1 MKRILTLLM
10 VPVVIILAV
19 GTIIEKYHGNA
30 FAVDHV
36 YNSWWFILLLAA
48 VGVACIVTIVRN
60 KLWHTPHQLL
70 LYSSAVVILLGGGLT
85 TWTGQHGNLI
95 LTEGTPNHL
104 CTMDD
109 GDSFTLPFDV
119 TLQRFELMTYPGSK
133 APMDFISHVTV
144 EGDEAVISM
153 NNIYRHKGYRFYQS
167 DYDMQGGS
175 TLSVA
180 HDPFGIAVTYLGYL
194 LAIAGLV
201 CMFLNPKSHFRRLLR
216 ALPLVLMLMAGTAQA
231 APTTLPRQSAEKMGQ
246 MYVLYKGR
254 ICPLQT
260 LAKDF
265 STKLCGNASYQ
276 GLTPEQVLSGWLFY
290 STEWFD
296 EPMIKIKGSE
306 LRRQLGMEGRYTS
319 FANLLAHQ
327 NLFGEHMLSK
337 DLRAADEK
345 YNLIKMVTGSELL
358 KLYPLTDSTGKLG
371 WYSQN
376 DPLPLDVNDDEY
388 IFIRKQLSYCQ
399 ELVVTGD
406 FTTLDQVFEK
416 TAEYQRKQ
424 AAAVLP
430 SPTRIRA
437 ERIYNAL
444 TTGRWLALL
453 SITLGL
459 LSFAIALYSSPRDK
473 STGASRL
480 SVVGGKV
487 STLIVALLTLFLL
500 VIMLLRW
507 IAGGH
512 APMAGG
518 FDSMHLMAIAIGIV
532 ALCTARRY
540 HIAPSIAL
548 MAMGFCLMMAMM
560 SGSNPPITHLMPVLS
575 SPLLTLHVMV
585 IMIAYALFIFA
596 MLGSVAALLRPTL
609 RSSMERTNLL
619 LLYPAVA
626 LLAVGIIIGAV
637 WANISWGNYW
647 SWDPKEVWALI
658 TLLLYLYP
666 LHLSAQQGHSTL
678 RFHIWCIAAF
688 FSVVVTYFGVNL
700 LLGGMHAYN

>member
-1 MKRILTLLM
+1 MKKTSVILI
-10 VPVVIILAV
+10 VPVVIILAA

-48 VGVACIVTIVRN
+48 VGVACIYTIVSN
-60 KLWHTPHQLL
+60 KLWRNPHQLL

-85 TWTGQHGNLI
+85 TWTGQHGNLV
-95 LTEGTPNHL
+95 LEEGIPNRQ
-104 CTMDD
+104 CTTDD
-109 GDSFTLPFDV
+109 GDSFVLPFDV

-133 APMDFISHVTV
+133 APMDFISHVAV
-144 EGDEAVISM
+144 EGDDAIISM
-153 NNIYRHKGYRFYQS
+153 NNIYRHKGYRFYQA

-180 HDPFGIAVTYLGYL
+180 HDPLGIGVTYAGYL

-201 CMFLNPKSHFRRLLR
+201 WMFLTPRSHFRRLLR
-216 ALPLVLMLMAGTAQA
+216 GLPLVLLLLAGNAQA

-265 STKLCGNASYQ
+265 TTKLCGNATYR
-276 GLTPEQVLSGWLFY
+276 GLTSEQVLSGWLFY
-290 STEWFD
+290 ATEWID
-296 EPMIKIKGSE
+296 EPVIKIKGNE

-319 FANLLAHQ
+319 FSNLLAHQ
-327 NLFGEHMLSK
+327 EIFTSHPLPKE
-337 DLRAADEK
+337 LRAADEK
-345 YNLIKMVTGSELL
+345 LNLVKMVMGSELL
-358 KLYPLTDSTGKLG
+358 KLYPLIDSTSKLN

-376 DPLPLDVNDDEY
+376 DPLPLDVDDDEY

-424 AAAVLP
+424 AASALL

-459 LSFAIALYSSPRDK
+459 VSLAIALYASPRKETDRP
-473 STGASRL
+473 SRL
-480 SVVGGKV
+480 SIAGSRV
-487 STLIVALLTLFLL
+487 STLIVALLTLFLIIIF
-500 VIMLLRW
+500 VLRW

-532 ALCTARRY
+532 ALCTTRR
-540 HIAPSIAL
+540 HRMASSIAL
-548 MAMGFCLMMAMM
+548 MAMGFCLLVAMM

-575 SPLLTLHVMV
+575 SPLLTLHVTV

-596 MLGSVAALLRPTL
+596 MLGSVAALLRPSL
-609 RSSMERTNLL
+609 RPSMERTNLL
-619 LLYPAVA
+619 LLYPGVA

-658 TLLLYLYP
+658 TLLVYLYP
-666 LHLSAQQGHSTL
+666 LHMAARKGHSVVH
-678 RFHIWCIAAF
+678 FHLWCLFAF
-688 FSVVVTYFGVNL
+688 LSVIITYFGVNL

>member
-1 MKRILTLLM
+1 MKKTSVILI
-10 VPVVIILAV
+10 VPVVIILAA

-30 FAVDHV
+30 FAVAHV

-48 VGVACIVTIVRN
+48 VGVACIYTIVSN
-60 KLWHTPHQLL
+60 KLWRNPHQLL

-85 TWTGQHGNLI
+85 TWTGQHGNLV
-95 LTEGTPNHL
+95 LEEGIPNRQ
-104 CTMDD
+104 CTTDD
-109 GDSFTLPFDV
+109 GDSFVLPFDV

-133 APMDFISHVTV
+133 APMDFISHVAV
-144 EGDEAVISM
+144 EGDNAVISM
-153 NNIYRHKGYRFYQS
+153 NNIYRHQGYRFYQA

-180 HDPFGIAVTYLGYL
+180 HDPLGIGVTYAGYL

-201 CMFLNPKSHFRRLLR
+201 WMFLTPRSHFRRLLR
-216 ALPLVLMLMAGTAQA
+216 GLPLVLLLLAGNAQA

-265 STKLCGNASYQ
+265 TTKLCGNATYR
-276 GLTPEQVLSGWLFY
+276 GLTSEQVLSGWLFY
-290 STEWFD
+290 ATEWID
-296 EPMIKIKGSE
+296 EPVIKIKGNE

-319 FANLLAHQ
+319 FSNLLAHQ
-327 NLFGEHMLSK
+327 EIFTSHPLPKE
-337 DLRAADEK
+337 LRAADEK
-345 YNLIKMVTGSELL
+345 LNLVKMVMGSELL
-358 KLYPLTDSTGKLG
+358 KLYPLIDSTSKLN

-376 DPLPLDVNDDEY
+376 DPLPLDVDDDEY

-424 AAAVLP
+424 AASALL

-459 LSFAIALYSSPRDK
+459 VSLAIALYASPRKETDRP
-473 STGASRL
+473 SRL
-480 SVVGGKV
+480 SIAGSRV
-487 STLIVALLTLFLL
+487 STLIVALLTLFLIIIF
-500 VIMLLRW
+500 VLRW

-532 ALCTARRY
+532 ALCTTRR
-540 HIAPSIAL
+540 HRMASSIAL
-548 MAMGFCLMMAMM
+548 MAMGFCLLVAMM

-575 SPLLTLHVMV
+575 SPLLTLHVTV

-596 MLGSVAALLRPTL
+596 MLGSVAALLRPSL
-609 RSSMERTNLL
+609 RPSMERTNLL
-619 LLYPAVA
+619 LLYPGVA

-658 TLLLYLYP
+658 TLLVYLYP
-666 LHLSAQQGHSTL
+666 LHMAARKGHSVVH
-678 RFHIWCIAAF
+678 FHLWCLFAF
-688 FSVVVTYFGVNL
+688 LSVIITYFGVNL